1 MRVIAGT
8 AKGRRLVTPPRD
20 APIRPVEDRVK
31 ESLYNILF
39 SVIDLRVLDC
49 FAGTGAL
56 GIEALSRG
64 AAHATFIEQAPQA
77 IALIHENLARCQVA
91 DRATVL
97 RGAATRTLQRLG
109 QLQMQFDIIFLDPP
123 YGQDLV
129 APNLTIIAEQQ
140 LLVPTGQILIEH
152 ARQDQFAIPAALVP
166 SDQRR
171 FGQTLVTFLKLG

>member
-8 AKGRRLVTPPRD
+8 AKGRRLASPPRD

-31 ESLYNILF
+31 ESLFNILF

-56 GIEALSRG
+56 GIEAVSRG
-64 AAHATFIEQAPQA
+64 AAHATFIEQAPPA
-77 IALIHENLARCQVA
+77 IALIYENLARCQVA

-109 QLQMQFDIIFLDPP
+109 QQQAQFDIIFLDPP
-123 YGQDLV
+123 YGQALV
-129 APNLTIIAEQQ
+129 APSLAIITEQH
-140 LLVPTGQILIEH
+140 LLAPTGQILIEH
-152 ARQDQFAIPAALVP
+152 ARQDLFAIPPSLIR